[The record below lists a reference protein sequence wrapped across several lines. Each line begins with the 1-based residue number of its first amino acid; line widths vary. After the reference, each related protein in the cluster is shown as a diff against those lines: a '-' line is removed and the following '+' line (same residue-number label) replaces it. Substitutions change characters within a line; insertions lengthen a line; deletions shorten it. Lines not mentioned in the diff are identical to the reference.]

1 MNIWEGL
8 APASCYPDKCQCE
21 GVRDALIRQPSAFF
35 SSVAYI
41 IAGILIYRHVAQ
53 KSFELK
59 VWTGVCVLMGLS
71 SHLGHASF
79 ANVLL
84 AMDFASIVMVLSFFA
99 VLNLLRMLKVN
110 SGRIVIILG
119 LYYVGLYFAMLS
131 MGKWGKI
138 GMCLLIF
145 AFSIGDLIREM
156 GSNFLKARN
165 LLLSLFILTV
175 SFGVFVIDEMHIG
188 CDPSSWLQW
197 HSLWHIGTATSMY
210 FYGRWRFAEIRA
222 L

>member
-1 MNIWEGL
+1 VCGTL
-8 APASCYPDKCQCE
+8 LSVSLLLFSAQL
-21 GVRDALIRQPSAFF
+21 LI
-35 SSVAYI
+35 SSQVF
-41 IAGILIYRHVAQ
+41 LIYRHIAQ

-59 VWTGVCVLMGLS
+59 VWTGVCILMGIS

-79 ANVLL
+79 AKVFL

-110 SGRIVIILG
+110 TVRIVIVLAI
-119 LYYVGLYFAMLS
+119 YYVGLYFAMLS
-131 MGKWGKI
+131 MGKWGNI

-156 GSNFLKARN
+156 GWSFLKART
-165 LLLSLFILTV
+165 LQLSLFVLFL
-175 SFGVFVIDEMHIG
+175 SFGMFVIDEMHIG
-188 CDPSSWLQW
+188 CNPSSWFQW
-197 HSLWHIGTATSMY
+197 HSLWHIGTATSMF
-210 FYGRWRFAEIRA
+210 FYGKWRFEDIRA